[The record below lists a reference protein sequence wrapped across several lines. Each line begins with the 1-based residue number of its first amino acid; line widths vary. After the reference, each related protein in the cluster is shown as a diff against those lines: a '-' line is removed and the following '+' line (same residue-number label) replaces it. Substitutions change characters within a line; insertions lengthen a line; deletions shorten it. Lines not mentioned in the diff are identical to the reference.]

1 VVIDNELFIAAGGA
15 GAWNREYSHGSISQM
30 GKRSDKFEFDNRDAR
45 SAGQR
50 NPYPILYFFI
60 SEAIIVWIRKIS
72 HSYGQGG
79 ASFYQSATSL
89 NPKCKSD
96 PKTRAEMIQHPRTS
110 TILSTGTAKH
120 FYQRLSGWIHG
131 RRRYLRPRRRI
142 RWRRNRL

>member
-1 VVIDNELFIAAGGA
+1 MVIDNELFIAAGGA

-50 NPYPILYFFI
+50 NSYPIFYSFFFI
-60 SEAIIVWIRKIS
+60 SEAIIVWISKIS

-96 PKTRAEMIQHPRTS
+96 PKTRAKMIIHLPVRI
-110 TILSTGTAKH
+110 IL
-120 FYQRLSGWIHG
+120 
-131 RRRYLRPRRRI
+131 
-142 RWRRNRL
+142 